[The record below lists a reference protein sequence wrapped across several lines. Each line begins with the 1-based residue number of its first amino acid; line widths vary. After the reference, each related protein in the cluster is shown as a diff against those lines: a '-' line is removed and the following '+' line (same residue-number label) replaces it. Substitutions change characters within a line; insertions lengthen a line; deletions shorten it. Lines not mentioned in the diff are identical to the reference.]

1 MTNRLEL
8 TWKLDGFVDEQRYYC
23 SETPIDTANLPVPK
37 SVLASDV
44 RTHTDVAVELG
55 KMYHVCISSVK
66 NNVEKFSNQVS
77 IKVPD
82 AVIAYRYVR
91 IFITAIQTGGGSVAI
106 QEIEITQ
113 TTNSADIT
121 TPSMTATASAEFYPA
136 QYAFNN
142 QGDTMWMALG
152 VPTPSNPTW
161 IKIDMGER
169 REFAFLKMRR
179 IGQQGYDL
187 RSPRDFIIQGSN
199 DNADWVNI
207 ATYNNVDPWPSDYK
221 FLIFDLKNNTYQ

>member
-8 TWKLDGFVDEQRYYC
+8 NWELDGFVDEQRYYC

-37 SVLASDV
+37 AVLASDV
-44 RTHTDVAVELG
+44 RIHTDVTVELG

-82 AVIAYRYVR
+82 AVIAYRYIR
-91 IFITAIQTGGGSVAI
+91 ILITAIQARGDAVAI

-113 TTNSADIT
+113 TENSADIT
-121 TPSMTATASAEFYPA
+121 TPSMTATASAAFYPA
-136 QYAFNN
+136 KDAFNN
-142 QGDTMWMALG
+142 NSSSMWMALG
-152 VPTPSNPTW
+152 VPTQSNPTW
-161 IKIDMGER
+161 IKIDMGEI

-187 RSPRDFIIQGSN
+187 LSPRNFIIQGSN
-199 DNADWVNI
+199 DNADWVDI

-221 FLIFDLKNNTYQ
+221 FLIFDLKNSTYQ